1 MNIERLHKILIELQK
16 EFNQR
21 DMLAQFQAVRDNL
34 ANQVSNPQQPQYQQ
48 SLVSSLTLLNESLES
63 SPFNNFSPSW
73 IQIIEEIGG
82 ENLFGNE
89 LKNQIDEIFNRNQ
102 ITPASALDEIS
113 LIYNDIEKLKSAIDE
128 LISGF
133 VKLNIGKEELLPG
146 QSELGYSIPRLVIDN
161 KLSSFSKEVQEL
173 NFILGTFSEVIEG
186 KKGNFDIKTISSSDF
201 LLYVIIGLQVAD
213 TLSNAIE
220 KIINNYKTILEIKV
234 LRNQLKEKG
243 VPESATKEIEEHANS
258 SMETVIRQIAS
269 EVIAQYHLKDEV
281 ARKNELENAT
291 VIALNKIANRIDK
304 GFNMEV
310 RVEPLPPATE
320 KSDAAYQEKLLSI
333 SKIQKQAKTLQYI
346 NTIGEPI
353 LQLNEENIKP
363 DSADLQSG
371 HLKNKKTA

>member
-1 MNIERLHKILIELQK
+1 MNIERLHKILLELQT
-16 EFNQR
+16 EFNNR
-21 DMLAQFQAVRDNL
+21 DLLIQIQDVRDNL

-48 SLVSSLTLLNESLES
+48 NLVAALNLLNESLEK
-63 SPFNNFSPSW
+63 SPFNDFSPSW
-73 IQIIEEIGG
+73 IQVIEEIGG
-82 ENLFGNE
+82 KNLFGNE
-89 LKNQIDEIFNRNQ
+89 LKEQIEEIFNRNQ
-102 ITPASALDEIS
+102 ITPSAALDEINI
-113 LIYNDIEKLKSAIDE
+113 IYAKVEKLKNAVEE

-133 VKLNIGKEELLPG
+133 TKLNIGKEDLLPG
-146 QSELGYSIPRLVIDN
+146 QCELGYSIPRLVIDN

-243 VPESATKEIEEHANS
+243 VPETATKEIEEHANS
-258 SMETVIRQIAS
+258 SMENLIRQIAS
-269 EVIAQYHLKDEV
+269 EVISQYHLKDEV

-304 GFNMEV
+304 GFNLEV
-310 RVEPLPPATE
+310 RVEPLPAATE
-320 KSDAAYQEKLLSI
+320 KEKTDTNHQEKLLRI
-333 SKIQKQAKTLQYI
+333 SNIQKQSRTLQYI

-353 LQLNEENIKP
+353 LQLSEKEEVKP
-363 DSADLQSG
+363 
-371 HLKNKKTA
+371 KK